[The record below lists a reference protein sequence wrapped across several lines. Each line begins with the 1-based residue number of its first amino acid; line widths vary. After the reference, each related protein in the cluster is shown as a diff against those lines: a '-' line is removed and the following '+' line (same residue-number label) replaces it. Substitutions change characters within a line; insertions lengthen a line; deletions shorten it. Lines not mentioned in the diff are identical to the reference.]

1 MKLFAF
7 GGIALLAI
15 GAATLL
21 TVERPVAPGCSDTA
35 VLEMVK
41 NSVIDSPE
49 AQRMSIVLDK
59 ISDETGALLD
69 KRWDCAALLRTSKG
83 NFPVQYSIGLHGP
96 VDFDVSVKTLFPEA
110 DRP

>member
-7 GGIALLAI
+7 GGIALLAV
-15 GAATLL
+15 GTATLL
-21 TVERPVAPGCSDTA
+21 TVEKPVAPGCSDTA

-69 KRWDCAALLRTSKG
+69 KRWNCAARLLTNKG
-83 NFPVQYSIGLHGP
+83 SFPVQYTVGLLGP
-96 VDFDVSVKTLFPEA
+96 LKLQVRVKASFTEA
-110 DRP
+110 DRI

>member
-7 GGIALLAI
+7 GGMALLAV
-15 GAATLL
+15 GTATLL
-21 TVERPVAPGCSDTA
+21 TVEKPVAPGCSDTA
-35 VLEMVK
+35 VLEIVK
-41 NSVIDSPE
+41 NSVIESPE

-69 KRWDCAALLRTSKG
+69 KRWDCAARLRTSKG
-83 NFPVQYSIGLHGP
+83 NFPVQYTVGMFGP
-96 VDFDVSVKTLFPEA
+96 VRFQVTVQASFLEA